1 VSNALPNTTGE
12 TVVEVNYTYWAL
24 PWLGLTPD
32 FQYVFNA
39 NGGGSNND
47 AAVFGGQI
55 LVNF

>member
-1 VSNALPNTTGE
+1 VSNAVPETTGE

-24 PWLGLTPD
+24 AWLSLTPV
-32 FQYVFNA
+32 FQYVFNPS
-39 NGGGSNND
+39 GDGSNND